1 MSEACEGIVGPT
13 TVDQI
18 LGTPELKPGEQV
30 ITINGGNV
38 VYEILGET
46 GDYIALTPGGRFSK
60 DIPGLRPLA
69 EALVEGGYRVLLW
82 DRPNCGRSDVQFYG
96 QSESHMRA
104 ETLYKLITALD
115 IGPCIIAGGSGGARD
130 SMLTT
135 MLYPEIVTKLV
146 VWNIVGGVYGSFVLG
161 SYYIVPSILAVR
173 GAGMKAVAR
182 IDEWK
187 TLSVDNPANRD
198 RILALDSDGFLKLM
212 LRWLN
217 AFVPKP
223 GQTIPG
229 VEDEMFDNIT
239 VPTLIIRGGENDLD
253 HPKRTSL
260 EVSCLIK
267 GSTLIDPPWPEDAW
281 ERAGEDRASGKAKQ
295 FNMFDTWV
303 QAAPAIL
310 GFLR

>member
-1 MSEACEGIVGPT
+1 MTTTEEKSGPK
-13 TVDQI
+13 
-18 LGTPELKPGEQV
+18 LKRGEKV
-30 ITINGGNV
+30 FEVNGGNV
-38 VYEILGET
+38 VYEILGKE
-46 GDYIALTPGGRFSK
+46 GDFIALTPGGRFSK
-60 DIPGLRPLA
+60 DIEGLRPLA
-69 EALVEGGYRVLLW
+69 QQLVKGGYRVLLW
-82 DRPNCGRSDVQFYG
+82 DRPNCGKSDVQFYG

-104 ETLYKLITALD
+104 ETLHALITGLD

-135 MLYPEIVTKLV
+135 MLYPEIVRKLV

-173 GAGMKAVAR
+173 GAGMKGVIAV
-182 IDEWK
+182 DEWRQRIAE
-187 TLSVDNPANRD
+187 NPANRE
-198 RILALDSDGFLKLM
+198 RFLAMDPDEFLKLM
-212 LRWLN
+212 MRWLN

-281 ERAGEDRASGKAKQ
+281 ERAGEARASGKVKR

-310 GFLR
+310 NFLDG

>member
-1 MSEACEGIVGPT
+1 MPNKKIE
-13 TVDQI
+13 
-18 LGTPELKPGEQV
+18 
-30 ITINGGNV
+30 INGGNV
-38 VYEILGET
+38 VYEILGKE
-46 GDYIALTPGGRFSK
+46 GEFIVLTPGGRFSK
-60 DIPGLRPLA
+60 DIPGLKPLA
-69 EALVEGGYRVLLW
+69 RKLVEGGYRVLLW
-82 DRPNCGRSDVQFYG
+82 DRPNCGKSDVQFYG

-104 ETLYKLITALD
+104 QTLQQLITKLD

-135 MLYPEIVTKLV
+135 MLYPELVKKLV

-161 SYYIVPSILAVR
+161 SYYIVPNILAVR
-173 GAGMKAVAR
+173 GAGMKAVAQIAEWQER
-182 IDEWK
+182 IAENP
-187 TLSVDNPANRD
+187 DNEA
-198 RILALDSDGFLKLM
+198 RILAEDPDQFLKLM
-212 LRWLN
+212 MRWLN

-229 VEDEMFDNIT
+229 VEDEMFDNIQ

-267 GSTLIDPPWPEDAW
+267 GSKVIDPPWPEDAW
-281 ERAGEDRASGKAKQ
+281 ERAGEARASGKVKR

-303 QAAPAIL
+303 QAAPAVL
-310 GFLR
+310 DFLKKSK